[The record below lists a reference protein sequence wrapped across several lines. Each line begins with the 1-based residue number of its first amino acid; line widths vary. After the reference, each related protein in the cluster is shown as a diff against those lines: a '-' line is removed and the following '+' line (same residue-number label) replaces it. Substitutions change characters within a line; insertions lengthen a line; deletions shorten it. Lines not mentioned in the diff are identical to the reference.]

1 MFCNELTINYLK
13 FYLFWFILLQ
23 ILNPTALRKFLLIII
38 GCFFAINSFAQYNY
52 YRFSGGVGLGIN
64 TAFTDLAKIRVNQT
78 IIGAIDYNL
87 TPFASLG
94 LEVQKGTLS
103 AGDSIK
109 DPHFRYFKNGYTS
122 FVVHGKA
129 QLGQFVDFES
139 SNFLYAIRGV
149 YIGTGVGVIMNKM
162 IDIVRVKTRDVS
174 NPNYV
179 FPGEDKST
187 NLVIPLN
194 TGVNINILDRWGY
207 TRFIFNVNYQMNVTL
222 GEGLDGYKDPKS
234 KGFEN
239 KSPDMFGVASVGI
252 KMCFGPEGLY

>member
-1 MFCNELTINYLK
+1 MFRNELTINYLK
-13 FYLFWFILLQ
+13 FYLFWFILPQ

-38 GCFFAINSFAQYNY
+38 GCFFALNSFSQYNY
-52 YRFSGGVGLGIN
+52 YRLSGGVGLGVN
-64 TAFTDLAKIRVNQT
+64 TAFTDLAKLRINQT

-94 LEVQKGTLS
+94 LEIQSGTLS
-103 AGDSIK
+103 GGDSIA
-109 DPHFRYFKNGYTS
+109 DPHYRFFKNGYTS
-122 FVVHGKA
+122 FVAHGKV
-129 QLGQFVDFES
+129 QLGQLVDFES

-149 YIGTGVGVIMNKM
+149 YIGTGLGIIQNKM
-162 IDIVRVKTRDVS
+162 KDIIRVKPDGT
-174 NPNYV
+174 NYV
-179 FPGEDKST
+179 FPGTNKST

-207 TRFIFNVNYQMNVTL
+207 TRFIFTLNYQMNVTL

-239 KSPDMFGVASVGI
+239 NSPDMFSVASAGI
-252 KMCFGPEGLY
+252 KICFGPEGLY